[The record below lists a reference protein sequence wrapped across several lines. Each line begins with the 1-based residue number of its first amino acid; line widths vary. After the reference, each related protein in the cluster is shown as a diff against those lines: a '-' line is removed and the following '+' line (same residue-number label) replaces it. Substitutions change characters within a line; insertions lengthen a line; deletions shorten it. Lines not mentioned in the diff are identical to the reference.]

1 MTRRIVLVR
10 HGEVTLEARDI
21 CYGAMDVE
29 LSARGLL
36 RSQEIADAL
45 SAWPLEIVWHSNLRR
60 TRVLAE
66 FLAAKTGARCVIA
79 PELRERGFGDW
90 EGQRWGDIYRTTGAA
105 MDGMIAA
112 PDTFRP
118 GGGET
123 TFEMRDRILA
133 WFRSLPETGTFAAIS
148 HGGPI
153 AALLGTLEGRSPSD
167 WPKLIPAVGMWVEVS
182 G

>member
-1 MTRRIVLVR
+1 MARRLVLVR
-10 HGEVTLEARDI
+10 HGEGTREARNI
-21 CYGAMDVE
+21 CYGSTDLE
-29 LSARGLL
+29 LSPQGWL

-45 SAWPLEIVWHSNLRR
+45 SVWPLEIVWHSNLRR

-66 FLAAKTGARCVIA
+66 LLAAKTGARCVIA

-118 GGGET
+118 
-123 TFEMRDRILA
+123 
-133 WFRSLPETGTFAAIS
+133 
-148 HGGPI
+148 
-153 AALLGTLEGRSPSD
+153 
-167 WPKLIPAVGMWVEVS
+167 
-182 G
+182 